1 MQASSISVVLR
12 RECLS
17 MKHTLFSHALA
28 SQFIK
33 NSTIAAV
40 EKICCTSLRRTAM
53 LLMALAPAAFAGTVT
68 ITSPING
75 SMDNSSVH
83 VHATYTGGTGTATYM
98 KMWIDH
104 NPSTVEKST
113 NTFDTTTS
121 LSNGPHLIEVQ
132 ALDPSGAFYVSAAN
146 ITVATLAVNPPATSL
161 PPGGTQQFTYSD
173 TASSSITW
181 SATGGSISSGGLY
194 TAGSSTGTFSVTA
207 ADSSGNKTTAQMIIA
222 PLHTV
227 TIENPV
233 NGSTVQSPVLVHA
246 TYNGTVVATY
256 MKLWVDHVAGLVQ
269 HNTNSF
275 ATSLYLAGGSHL
287 IEVQALDPSTGVVYT
302 SGVTITVSGGTGGGS
317 LNYTTWKNDNAR
329 TGQQL
334 KETTLSPSNVNSTH
348 FSVLYSDSLD
358 GAVFAQPLYISN
370 LSIGGGTHNVVFVAT
385 ESNSVYAIDADNFD
399 TSKHGIVYWHKVL
412 MPSGATPVPQSTVG
426 STIYPHIGIT
436 GTPVIDPVAG
446 TLYVVTETLESST
459 EVFRLHALSLTTGSE
474 KNGGPVGI
482 TASGFQPQEQLQRPG
497 LLLAYGNLY
506 IAFGSQGD
514 HQPFH
519 GWIFSYSP
527 STLGRNNVWNSTVTG
542 QESAIWMGGGGI
554 ASDGAG
560 YIYVMTSNGNW
571 DGVSNFGESFVKLHS
586 DLSSVYDYF
595 TPYQQATFSSK
606 DQDIG
611 SGGMLL
617 LPTQPGA
624 VPNEVVGC
632 GKPRAIYLVDR
643 DNMGK
648 FQTSSNSQI
657 VQEVDNAVGGTSGH
671 QSPDSCFMTPAYWQG
686 NLYFGANNDNL
697 RRFKLYVDSTDN
709 KTKICA
715 GSSCSTAKSANVFGF
730 PGVQP
735 VVSSNGSSNGI
746 VWAIQYSPFSSSG
759 GVTPTAVLYAY
770 DATSLATLYQ
780 SANLGGAAK
789 FAVPTV
795 INGKVYVGTGSSL
808 YAFASH

>member
-1 MQASSISVVLR
+1 MNYPLYP
-12 RECLS
+12 
-17 MKHTLFSHALA
+17 HDLA
-28 SQFIK
+28 SQSINHSMIATVIK
-33 NSTIAAV
+33 TRLSFLCRAV
-40 EKICCTSLRRTAM
+40 V
-53 LLMALAPAAFAGTVT
+53 LLMVAAPAAFAGTVT
-68 ITSPING
+68 ITSPANG

-83 VHATYTGGTGTATYM
+83 VHATYTGGTGTASYM

-104 NPSTVEKST
+104 NPSTVEHST
-113 NTFDTTTS
+113 NVFDTTTS

-161 PPGGTQQFTYSD
+161 PPGGTQQFTFSD

-194 TAGSSTGTFSVTA
+194 TAGSSTGSFSVTA
-207 ADSSGNKTTAQMIIA
+207 TDSSGNKTTAKMIIA

-227 TIENPV
+227 TIENPAG
-233 NGSTVQSPVLVHA
+233 GSTVQSPVLVHA
-246 TYNGTVVATY
+246 TYNGTVIASY

-275 ATSLYLAGGSHL
+275 TTSVYLAGGPHL
-287 IEVQALDPSTGVVYT
+287 IEVQASDPSTGAIYK
-302 SGVTITVSGGTGGGS
+302 SGVNITVSGGTGGGS

-334 KETTLSPSNVNSTH
+334 KETTLTLSNVNATH
-348 FSVLYSDSLD
+348 FGVLYSNPLD
-358 GAVFAQPLYISN
+358 GAVFAQPLYVSN
-370 LSIGGGTHNVVFVAT
+370 LSIGGGTHNVVFAAT

-399 TSKHGIVYWHKVL
+399 SSNHGIVYWHTVL
-412 MPSGATPVPQSTVG
+412 MPAGATPVPQSTVG

-446 TLYVVTETLESST
+446 TIYVVTETLESGT
-459 EVFRLHALSLTTGSE
+459 EVFRLHALSLATGSE

-482 TASGFQPQEQLQRPG
+482 TASGFQPTEQLQRPG

-514 HQPFH
+514 HQPYH

-527 STLGRNNVWNSTVTG
+527 STLARNNVWNASATG
-542 QESAIWMGGGGI
+542 KEDAIWMGGGGI

-560 YIYVMTSNGNW
+560 FIYVITSNGDW

-595 TPYQQATFSSK
+595 TPYQQATFSSQ
-606 DQDIG
+606 DQDVG

-617 LPTQPGA
+617 LPSQAGA

-648 FQTSSNSQI
+648 FQSNTNSQI
-657 VQEVDNAVGGTSGH
+657 VQEVDNAVGGLSGH

-686 NLYFGANNDNL
+686 NLYFGGNNDNL
-697 RRFKLYVDSTDN
+697 RRFKLSIDTTDN
-709 KTKICA
+709 TTKICA
-715 GSSCSTAKSANVFGF
+715 GSSCSISKSANVFGF

-735 VVSSNGSSNGI
+735 VVSSNGSTNGI
-746 VWAIQYSPFSSSG
+746 VWAVQYSPFSSSG
-759 GVTPTAVLYAY
+759 GVTPTAILYAY
-770 DATSLATLYQ
+770 NATNLATLYQ

-795 INGKVYVGTGSSL
+795 INGKVYVGTGGAL